1 MEMATSDATSTEAS
15 HILMDRLSSLR
26 GLVDNRITGAANDI
40 DPRTQ
45 LRYADTEQSHKPRSP
60 FSFATRSRGRAGS
73 PKRARRLTSKP
84 AADFAEEPGSDTS
97 DGTHTGESDDDGQ
110 SASGSA
116 NAAAGAP
123 RGKSR
128 EVEKEKD
135 DAGGGRLRRK
145 SAWVTQ
151 SGGDASGAGS
161 GTAAGAPPPSAGGAG
176 AGAFEFAA
184 GFSSGAVGAGGGIG
198 GAGGA
203 TAGSAL
209 SAAGDGSAGAAG
221 AGAASSGAAADGAG
235 SSARPSSRSSRS
247 LTKLA
252 EARAEYESKRRAEAA
267 AMESRLRALATDHA
281 SLFADG
287 LVYDPSKPVNKDP
300 RAYDKAQEA
309 AALAKAANPMPA
321 AGGRLGSA
329 ASPTRERAGSA
340 VGLGPSSIG
349 GMPTPGSLAARR
361 AADEVAAAAAGIN
374 APLPLDPA
382 MRLTAARIKPGYSAR
397 RFTRHYLTLIA
408 AEVVVDCFWLVHC
421 RLFQSNSSYAQEC
434 LLESLSAC
442 NLRLLQT
449 LHREARFR
457 FLGALPW
464 AVTDTIVH
472 VYTYFVAGSRALYN
486 ERFKLEVGL
495 IIGRVLTGVEVAPVT
510 VLTQLES
517 MFPDEQAAPRVEVSA
532 IPAVTASHEM
542 VLAIE
547 RRAAAAAATRRR
559 RNGSKER
566 GSSPSGAAAGAA
578 GAAGDASGRSGTS
591 GGGGPGSPPGPT
603 GAARPGGDAA
613 GDAAGAASGSGAGTG
628 DATAAGAGG
637 GGGLDDGA
645 GGGSGGGGSGPLAGG
660 LASRQAKA
668 ALADP
673 QLIALSKALGYRTVY
688 DLFKTTSDGERDLLG
703 LHDTYAAEALR
714 SLAKS
719 SILPASA
726 FHAAALAREVEER
739 AREMRNIERRRIAAA
754 ARAAAIAEADAAGGG
769 IMALGGNVSEAG
781 SGASAASAYNGSAA
795 TGDGGSSG
803 SAAASAFDV
812 GFGGSGGGSSG
823 NAQQRRA
830 AASAAAAATAG
841 GAGGGSG
848 GAGAKGSPGRRA
860 SSLSP
865 SASPARGGRKSIS
878 VTGTGAGPSS
888 PGGRQRRASA
898 SPTGRPQRRLS
909 LVDQP
914 VRMRDG
920 RRLSHIDKRELEAAA
935 KAATGLYTVTTSGGV
950 ILSSRGGRKSGLTT
964 TPMRPHSGTGP
975 GSGAGRR
982 TSGVGGMASPGGGGF
997 HGFPGGD
1004 GAVGGLQ
1011 GDHPYMYAQYQEQQ
1025 MQQHMAGHGQAH
1037 DEDGNTNGNGNGEGL
1052 VSPGLGPSGTL
1063 RREAKEEKRRDMFIM
1078 TARSGGLTDPKQ
1090 RRIMERIVAAA
1101 AAEEA
1106 VSGGAA
1112 GLASMLL
1119 QPPSEVGSLASSLSA
1134 GALSMLYGG
1143 ASDATLTPF
1152 PSLVPGH
1159 GPHGASG
1166 GGAAGIAGH
1175 GHGHGGDMM
1184 PPSATAIAKVDA
1196 LAHALASAQLLQQKQ
1211 MQMHMQQGQGQ
1222 GDGADGSGA
1231 AVGIGRGW
1239 ALPQSTSS
1247 SGAAGGAGGA
1257 ASASSTHDEFAFTSG
1272 SGGGGSGRGSP
1283 IVADGAGTRPHS
1295 RSPGRDSSR
1304 DMREAALD
1312 PTSREA
1318 AILRK
1323 LDAFMRANPLP
1334 ARGAGAS
1341 GAGGGSGNGGLRA
1354 ARGVGGGGLLL
1365 PPLAGRPGSSG
1376 GTGGG
1381 LNDAAAVIA
1390 PVDMMSAALRAASDR
1405 MGYSADTMLERT
1417 TGGDGH
1423 GYGGQHGHGAP
1434 YGSHGSLLASGAM
1447 GGGVT
1452 VMGGGSGGF
1461 GSIAGLASPLRAG
1474 GHGHGQAHSLHMQ
1487 LQLGRQSPRQGMDTF
1502 GLQHP
1507 QSQNTQPLP
1516 GLPGVDTFSLGALS
1530 LPAGSGPV
1538 NSSSARSSSSSGMGD
1553 IAGIAEDD
1561 DDDGHHDVDDATGKA
1576 TIKTSLSPSSSSS
1589 PSSAAGITRIMTS
1602 STSPTAAAV
1611 GTSTIAPARGAVGSL
1626 RVAGAGAGAAGAGG
1640 AAGAAAGVAPA
1651 RGGVGSVRGLPAL
1664 DLVPSFTAGAGGLL
1678 MGPGAFNP
1686 NASTNSLSSMRG
1698 NGPPGASG
1706 LGGLGLSGG
1715 VGGIGL
1721 PSSPVHGSGGAGGF
1735 TVPSLSSAGLGGT
1748 MGGLGSPG
1756 LFSPS
1761 ATHAS
1766 ANGGVVSLAALDRGG
1781 GGGGATGID
1790 GGGSVG
1796 GGSASGD
1803 AGAPTEELVTR
1814 MLVNR
1819 SKTRPL
1825 MVAFTYTST
1834 SSLLHRALPDIR
1846 TVGTAGAQAIG
1857 RTVPVPWARYGGV
1870 DTFKAHG
1877 GSSGSGS
1884 DVRSEVAAAQKRI
1897 ADTVKALAAE
1907 SRAFS
1912 SAAIEES
1919 KRRREELETAGP
1931 VKVARAALEVR
1942 QERMRRAQI
1951 KATESQ
1957 AARAAR
1963 QNSRNNMTVLGG
1975 AGRAPGGRGGVGV
1988 MDMDDDDDGL
1998 GRDEFTDRLEQR
2010 AAEAEAAARAASEG
2024 RLDRIPRSIL
2034 PSGSLVS
2041 TGSVS
2046 LLDDASSSFGPED
2059 SINSYGLPRDPN
2071 KLREVLGLGGGTFTA
2086 AAVREKYAF
2095 KIARQTLGSSPPPSS
2110 R

>member
-1 MEMATSDATSTEAS
+1 MELATSDATSTEAS
-15 HILMDRLSSLR
+15 NILMDRLASLR
-26 GLVDNRITGAANDI
+26 GLVDNRVAGAANDI

-84 AADFAEEPGSDTS
+84 AAEFAEEPGSDTS
-97 DGTHTGESDDDGQ
+97 DGTHTGDSEDDGQ
-110 SASGSA
+110 SARGSA
-116 NAAAGAP
+116 SAAAGAP

-128 EVEKEKD
+128 EGGEKDKD
-135 DAGGGRLRRK
+135 DAGGGGPGRLRRK
-145 SAWVTQ
+145 SAWAPVQ
-151 SGGDASGAGS
+151 AGAADAAAAGS
-161 GTAAGAPPPSAGGAG
+161 AGGPPPSAGGAG
-176 AGAFEFAA
+176 VGGLGTA
-184 GFSSGAVGAGGGIG
+184 SSGAGA
-198 GAGGA
+198 A
-203 TAGSAL
+203 TAASGALGSAA
-209 SAAGDGSAGAAG
+209 SAGADGSGSAGATSAAG
-221 AGAASSGAAADGAG
+221 GGTAADGAG
-235 SSARPSSRSSRS
+235 SARPGSRSGRS
-247 LTKLA
+247 LSKLA
-252 EARAEYESKRRAEAA
+252 EARAEYDAKRRAEAA
-267 AMESRLRALATDHA
+267 AMESRLRALATDHT

-309 AALAKAANPMPA
+309 AALAKAANPPPA

-329 ASPTRERAGSA
+329 ASPTRERASSA
-340 VGLGPSSIG
+340 VGLGPSSIGG

-397 RFTRHYLTLIA
+397 RFARHYLTLIA
-408 AEVVVDCFWLVHC
+408 AEIVVDCFWLVHC
-421 RLFQSNSSYAQEC
+421 RLFQGNSSYAQEC
-434 LLESLSAC
+434 LLESLAAC

-464 AVTDTIVH
+464 AVTDTIVN

-495 IIGRVLTGVEVAPVT
+495 IVGRVLTGVEVAPVT

-517 MFPDEQAAPRVEVSA
+517 LFPDDQAAPRVEVSA

-547 RRAAAAAATRRR
+547 RRAATTAAARRK
-559 RNGSKER
+559 RNGSDR
-566 GSSPSGAAAGAA
+566 DRAASPGAG
-578 GAAGDASGRSGTS
+578 GGDTGRSGTA
-591 GGGGPGSPPGPT
+591 GPGSPPGAT
-603 GAARPGGDAA
+603 GAAGSSSGGGGGGDA
-613 GDAAGAASGSGAGTG
+613 GADGAT
-628 DATAAGAGG
+628 AGG
-637 GGGLDDGA
+637 GGAAGGLDDA
-645 GGGSGGGGSGPLAGG
+645 GGPLAG
-660 LASRQAKA
+660 LTARQAKA

-673 QLIALSKALGYRTVY
+673 QLIALSKTLGYRTVY

-726 FHAAALAREVEER
+726 FHAAALAREAEER
-739 AREMRNIERRRIAAA
+739 AQEMRNIERRRAAAA
-754 ARAAAIAEADAAGGG
+754 ARAAANAEADAAGGG
-769 IMALGGNVSEAG
+769 IMAFGGGVSEAG
-781 SGASAASAYNGSAA
+781 SGASAAETYHGSAA
-795 TGDGGSSG
+795 GSATDAGSSFEG
-803 SAAASAFDV
+803 S
-812 GFGGSGGGSSG
+812 GSGGGG
-823 NAQQRRA
+823 NSPQARQR
-830 AASAAAAATAG
+830 AAAAAA
-841 GAGGGSG
+841 AAASS
-848 GAGAKGSPGRRA
+848 AGSPGRQ
-860 SSLSP
+860 SGSVSP
-865 SASPARGGRKSIS
+865 SGRRAARKSVS
-878 VTGTGAGPSS
+878 VSGTGAGPAS
-888 PGGRQRRASA
+888 PKARRASA

-914 VRMRDG
+914 KRMRDG

-950 ILSSRGGRKSGLTT
+950 ILSSRGGRLSGITSPHST
-964 TPMRPHSGTGP
+964 RPHSGTGHGGHGGRP
-975 GSGAGRR
+975 HSGAG
-982 TSGVGGMASPGGGGF
+982 GLMSPGGGGF
-997 HGFPGGD
+997 HGFSPNGNGIGGD
-1004 GAVGGLQ
+1004 GGFVGGGLQ
-1011 GDHPYMYAQYQEQQ
+1011 GDHPHMYAQYQEQQ
-1025 MQQHMAGHGQAH
+1025 MQANGSD
-1037 DEDGNTNGNGNGEGL
+1037 DEGGGSGNGNGEAL
-1052 VSPGLGPSGTL
+1052 LSPGLGPSGTL
-1063 RREAKEEKRRDMFIM
+1063 RREAKEEKRRDLFIM

-1106 VSGGAA
+1106 VSGGGGV
-1112 GLASMLL
+1112 GLAQLLL
-1119 QPPSEVGSLASSLSA
+1119 QPPSEAGSLASSLSA

-1159 GPHGASG
+1159 G
-1166 GGAAGIAGH
+1166 H
-1175 GHGHGGDMM
+1175 GHGHGYGGLPGAGPGQHGGDIAQ
-1184 PPSATAIAKVDA
+1184 PTPGAIAKVDA
-1196 LAHALASAQLLQQKQ
+1196 LAHALASAQ
-1211 MQMHMQQGQGQ
+1211 QMHLKQQAEGGGGG
-1222 GDGADGSGA
+1222 GDGSSSGG
-1231 AVGIGRGW
+1231 GIGRVW
-1239 ALPQSTSS
+1239 AIPQS
-1247 SGAAGGAGGA
+1247 G
-1257 ASASSTHDEFAFTSG
+1257 ASSTHDEFAFTSDAARG
-1272 SGGGGSGRGSP
+1272 GGGGGNGGGSGSGPGGGRGSP
-1283 IVADGAGTRPHS
+1283 VGADGAGSAAGTRPQS
-1295 RSPGRDSSR
+1295 RSPGRDTSR
-1304 DMREAALD
+1304 EREMREATLD

-1318 AILRK
+1318 GILRK

-1334 ARGAGAS
+1334 ARGGGGPGGA
-1341 GAGGGSGNGGLRA
+1341 AGGHGGLRA

-1365 PPLAGRPGSSG
+1365 PPLAGRPGSSSSAGNG
-1376 GTGGG
+1376 GSGG
-1381 LNDAAAVIA
+1381 LSDAEAVIA

-1405 MGYSADTMLERT
+1405 MGYSADIMLDRT
-1417 TGGDGH
+1417 GAGAMMDGS
-1423 GYGGQHGHGAP
+1423 GYHGA
-1434 YGSHGSLLASGAM
+1434 GSHGGGGGALLASGAM

-1452 VMGGGSGGF
+1452 VMGGSGGF
-1461 GSIAGLASPLRAG
+1461 GGLAGFASPMRAG
-1474 GHGHGQAHSLHMQ
+1474 GGGGGVHMQ
-1487 LQLGRQSPRQGMDTF
+1487 LQLGRQSPRMGAADAF
-1502 GLQHP
+1502 GPQHP
-1507 QSQNTQPLP
+1507 QL
-1516 GLPGVDTFSLGALS
+1516 GVDTFAFGIATSA
-1530 LPAGSGPV
+1530 P
-1538 NSSSARSSSSSGMGD
+1538 NSARLPPHPQSGMAAMGD

-1561 DDDGHHDVDDATGKA
+1561 DEDGHHAADEAGGSRSSKGA
-1576 TIKTSLSPSSSSS
+1576 TIKTASPSSSTAVGGGIMRVTGTGS
-1589 PSSAAGITRIMTS
+1589 PAAAG
-1602 STSPTAAAV
+1602 AA
-1611 GTSTIAPARGAVGSL
+1611 TIAPARGGVGSM
-1626 RVAGAGAGAAGAGG
+1626 RVAGSGAAGSG
-1640 AAGAAAGVAPA
+1640 AAGAAGGDGVAPA

-1664 DLVPSFTAGAGGLL
+1664 DIVPSFTAGAGGIL

-1686 NASTNSLSSMRG
+1686 NASTASLGSMRG
-1698 NGPPGASG
+1698 GPGGGGGGG
-1706 LGGLGLSGG
+1706 LGGTTVGLA
-1715 VGGIGL
+1715 
-1721 PSSPVHGSGGAGGF
+1721 SSPVHGGGAGGF
-1735 TVPSLSSAGLGGT
+1735 TVPSLSASGIGGGGGGMG
-1748 MGGLGSPG
+1748 MGGLGSPY
-1756 LFSPS
+1756 
-1761 ATHAS
+1761 AHALPTTG
-1766 ANGGVVSLAALDRGG
+1766 AGNGTVSLAALDRGMSSSSG
-1781 GGGGATGID
+1781 SAD
-1790 GGGSVG
+1790 GSASAS
-1796 GGSASGD
+1796 GSASGD
-1803 AGAPTEELVTR
+1803 GGAPTEELVTR

-1857 RTVPVPWARYGGV
+1857 RTVPVPWARHGGV

-1897 ADTVKALAAE
+1897 AETVKALAAE

-1912 SAAIEES
+1912 AAAIEEAR
-1919 KRRREELETAGP
+1919 RRREELETAGP

-1963 QNSRNNMTVLGG
+1963 QNSRNNMTALGSHARGPGG
-1975 AGRAPGGRGGVGV
+1975 AGGAGGGGSGGV
-1988 MDMDDDDDGL
+1988 DLDDLDDGL
-1998 GRDEFTDRLEQR
+1998 GRDEFTDRLEAR
-2010 AAEAEAAARAASEG
+2010 AMEAEAAARAATEG

-2086 AAVREKYAF
+2086 ASVREKYAF